1 MQSNSTQFASSGA
14 AYTDDALPLADL
26 ASAETATPFEIVY
39 GRVMLRG
46 STSRS
51 SGSKAFP
58 AREVCMETGARDM
71 EPALFG
77 PRGTLYSYTTVHVS
91 SSRPTPY
98 TIGYVDFREG
108 VRVLAHIEIPAGTT
122 AELNC
127 DTMVELRAVGERWFV
142 VPVIT
147 DAE

>member
-1 MQSNSTQFASSGA
+1 MQTNSCEPASSGA
-14 AYTDDALPLADL
+14 GYTDDALPLSDL
-26 ASAETATPFEIVY
+26 AAADTARPFELVY

-58 AREVCMETGARDM
+58 PREVCLETGARDM

-91 SSRPTPY
+91 SVRPTPY
-98 TIGYVDFREG
+98 TIGYVDFEGG
-108 VRVLAHIEIPAGTT
+108 VRVLAHVELPAGKPT
-122 AELNC
+122 ELMC
-127 DTMVELRAVGERWFV
+127 DTVVELRAVEERWFV
-142 VPVIT
+142 VPVIA
-147 DAE
+147 DEE